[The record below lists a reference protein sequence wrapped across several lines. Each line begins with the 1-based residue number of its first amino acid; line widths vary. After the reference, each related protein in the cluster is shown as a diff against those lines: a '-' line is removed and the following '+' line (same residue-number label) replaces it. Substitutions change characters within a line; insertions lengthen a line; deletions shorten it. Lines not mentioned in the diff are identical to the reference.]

1 MKVGLSL
8 SGGAARGLIHLGA
21 IEELEKE
28 KVPVDMIAGC
38 SIGAL
43 IGAMYA
49 MNPNAEMVKQ
59 KIVSFLENADE
70 QIIPFDYQRDGDGVE
85 KRSMLKKITV
95 SLKKSF
101 HYGIALTQLS
111 LLSTEKLKE
120 SLSKVIPDAD
130 FSECAIPFVCSAT
143 DITNNR
149 AYYFSEGSLLDAVTA
164 SCSIPGLYPPIIH
177 EGMTL
182 VDGGWSALNHPDK
195 LREMGAGFVIAI
207 IIQQEIKDERL
218 STGLDVVIKSNAAA
232 REVLSMSQ
240 LKDADV
246 VIEPEVCDINWWD
259 FTNSGVCMI
268 LGKERTADTV
278 KEIKNKLWKKKIK
291 SFFRIC

>member
-1 MKVGLSL
+1 MKIGLSL

-21 IEELEKE
+21 MEELEKE
-28 KVPVDMIAGC
+28 KIPIDMIAGC

-49 MNPNAEMVKQ
+49 MNPNAETVKS
-59 KIVSFLENADE
+59 KILAFLGNKDNP
-70 QIIPFDYQRDGDGVE
+70 IIPFDYQRDE
-85 KRSMLKKITV
+85 ETSERRSIIKKITA

-111 LLSTEKLKE
+111 LLSTERLKE
-120 SLSKVIPDAD
+120 NLSKVLPDAD
-130 FSECAIPFVCSAT
+130 FSDCAIPFACSAT
-143 DITNNR
+143 DIISNK
-149 AYYFSEGSLLDAVTA
+149 AYYFTEGSLLDAVTA
-164 SCSIPGLYPPIIH
+164 SCSIPGLYPPVLH

-195 LREMGAGFVIAI
+195 LLEMGAGFVIAL
-207 IIQQEIKDERL
+207 IIQQEIKDEDL

-240 LKDADV
+240 LQNADV
-246 VIEPEVCDINWWD
+246 IIEPDVCDINWWD
-259 FTNSGVCMI
+259 FSNSGVCMV
-268 LGKERTADTV
+268 LGKERTADTI
-278 KEIKNKLWKKKIK
+278 KEIKSKLRKKKIK
-291 SFFRIC
+291 NFFKIR

>member
-28 KVPVDMIAGC
+28 GVPVDIIAGC

-49 MNPNAEMVKQ
+49 INPDAELVKK
-59 KIVSFLENADE
+59 KIFAFLENTED

-85 KRSMLKKITV
+85 KRSLLKKITA

-111 LLSTEKLKE
+111 LLSTERLRE
-120 SLSKVIPDAD
+120 SLSKIIPDAD

-149 AYYFSEGSLLDAVTA
+149 AYYFEKGSLLDAVTA

-207 IIQQEIKDERL
+207 TIQQEIKDDKL
-218 STGLDVVIKSNAAA
+218 STGLDVVIKSNAVA
-232 REVLSMSQ
+232 REALSMSQ
-240 LKDADV
+240 LKNADV
-246 VIEPEVCDINWWD
+246 VIEPDVCDINWWD
-259 FTNSGVCMI
+259 FANSGVCMV
-268 LGKERTADTV
+268 LGKKRTADTV
-278 KEIKNKLWKKKIK
+278 KEIKSKLRKKKIK
-291 SFFRIC
+291 NFFAIR